1 MLEARLADSPVTG
14 VLLDLAAG
22 EEGHE
27 GEMAFRMLER
37 LKSGVGHTAVGEGQ
51 SGEELGLTRLPVA
64 DSRLPSIR
72 VIVFGPH
79 VQAADLAAAKK
90 GGADVVMA
98 RGALAANL
106 PRVLRELGGGSG
118 GGLTDQLTD

>member
-1 MLEARLADSPVTG
+1 MLEARLADCPVKG

-27 GEMAFRMLER
+27 GETAFLMLER
-37 LKSGVGHTAVGEGQ
+37 LRSRESQVASREGGIGGGAGETGSGG
-51 SGEELGLTRLPVA
+51 LGK
-64 DSRLPSIR
+64 IR

-79 VQAADLAAAKK
+79 VQAEQLAAAKK
-90 GGADVVMA
+90 MGADVVMA

-106 PRVLRELGGGSG
+106 PRVLRELEGGGE
-118 GGLTDQLTD
+118 GLRDQMVD